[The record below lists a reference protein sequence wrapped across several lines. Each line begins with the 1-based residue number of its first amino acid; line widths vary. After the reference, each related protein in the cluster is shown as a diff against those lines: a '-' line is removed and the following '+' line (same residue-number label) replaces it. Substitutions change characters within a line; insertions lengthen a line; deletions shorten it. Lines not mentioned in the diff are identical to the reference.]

1 MSKNSTHRITACL
14 ELVKMAADDQ
24 TLDNL
29 LSAVEQEIASSSRR
43 INDASRGGNESF
55 LEAVTDD
62 ECDRIEQLLGWAFV
76 AAQTFITTVRSRL
89 CRLSEVCKKDV
100 GKPLSFVASLKAYEV
115 LRLADTMLK
124 APMYT
129 ELEVINAVAN
139 YWKHQ
144 EEWPTRMEP
153 KGEYLDRMWDQK
165 QMMRNNEKRTVE
177 MIMSIGM
184 SPSSTGNLR
193 TAVEAFGID
202 KSYKDLSPIRDK
214 LCNWAD
220 SLKEKAQSEVAIFL
234 STRRSKRAG

>member
-1 MSKNSTHRITACL
+1 MPQNPTHRITACL
-14 ELVKMAADDQ
+14 ELVKMAADEQ

-43 INDASRGGNESF
+43 IDDASRSGDEWF
-55 LEAVTDD
+55 HEAVTDT

-89 CRLSEVCKKDV
+89 CRLSQVCEEDI
-100 GKPLSFVASLKAYEV
+100 GKPLSFVTSVKAYEV
-115 LRLADTMLK
+115 LKMADKTLK
-124 APMYT
+124 VPLYT

-153 KGEYLDRMWDQK
+153 KGENLDRVWDQE
-165 QMMRNNEKRTVE
+165 QMVHNNEKRTAE
-177 MIMSIGM
+177 IITSIGM

-202 KSYKDLSPIRDK
+202 SSYEDLSPIRDR
-214 LCNWAD
+214 LRTWAE
-220 SLKEKAQSEVAIFL
+220 SLKEKSQSEVESFL
-234 STRRSKRAG
+234 LTQRPKRAD